1 MLEKKKPTISNAKA
15 KQRRQVHRLNAPDNL
30 PLLSF
35 TSKEWM
41 LKED

>member
-1 MLEKKKPTISNAKA
+1 MFEKKKPTISNAKA
-15 KQRRQVHRLNAPDNL
+15 KQRGQIPRLNAPDNL

-35 TSKEWM
+35 NSKDWM